1 MSYFPTH
8 RQGPL
13 LCVHTETRHDTIEVV
28 RARGDVDLL
37 TAPELERYIEIALDK
52 QPSAII
58 IDLTDVDFLASYD
71 MSVLLQT
78 QERLPRTTRLAVV
91 ADGPATSRPLT
102 VVGLADVLTVC
113 PTLDAALAAIGDDNG
128 GTTAVR

>member
-37 TAPELERYIEIALDK
+37 TAPELERCIEIALDK
-52 QPSAII
+52 QPSAIV
-58 IDLTDVDFLASYD
+58 IDLTDVDFLASYG
-71 MSVLLQT
+71 MAVLLQT
-78 QERLPRTTRLAVV
+78 KERLPQTTRLAVV

-102 VVGLADVLTVC
+102 IVGLAEVLTVC
-113 PTLDAALAAIGDDNG
+113 ATLDAALAAVADQNG
-128 GTTAVR
+128 

>member
-1 MSYFPTH
+1 MSNFPTH
-8 RQGPL
+8 RQEPL
-13 LCVHTETRHDTIEVV
+13 LCVHAETRRDTIEVV

-58 IDLTDVDFLASYD
+58 IDLTDVDFLASYG

-102 VVGLADVLTVC
+102 IVGLADVLTVC
-113 PTLDAALAAIGDDNG
+113 ATLDAALAAIGDENG
-128 GTTAVR
+128 DTPTVR

>member
-1 MSYFPTH
+1 MSNFPTH

-13 LCVHTETRHDTIEVV
+13 LCVHTETRHGTIEVV

-52 QPSAII
+52 QPSAIV
-58 IDLTDVDFLASYD
+58 IDLTDVDFLASYG
-71 MSVLLQT
+71 MAVLLQT
-78 QERLPRTTRLAVV
+78 KERLPQTTRLAVV

-102 VVGLADVLTVC
+102 IVGLADVLTVC
-113 PTLDAALAAIGDDNG
+113 ATLDAALAAVADQDGD
-128 GTTAVR
+128 TRTVR